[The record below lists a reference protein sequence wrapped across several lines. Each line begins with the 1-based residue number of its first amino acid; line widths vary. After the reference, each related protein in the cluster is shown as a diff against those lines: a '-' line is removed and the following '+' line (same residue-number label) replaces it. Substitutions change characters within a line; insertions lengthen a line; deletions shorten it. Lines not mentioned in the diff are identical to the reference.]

1 MLINHYFKPFNIYFE
16 KELVPDKKKLTI
28 QKIKDTVKPL
38 LPRQLKNKILEKHDW
53 NNYKLL
59 TDKMSLEMTEK
70 GLKKK
75 KSIKEYN
82 EIIAQWYLHF
92 CKEKL

>member
-1 MLINHYFKPFNIYFE
+1 MKFSTLLFFLLTNRIFFSFKLI
-16 KELVPDKKKLTI
+16 VD
-28 QKIKDTVKPL
+28 
-38 LPRQLKNKILEKHDW
+38 
-53 NNYKLL
+53 NYKLL